1 MILPYVIKSA
11 MALALLYTC
20 IIPLLTKETFHR
32 LNRILILGCLIMSF
46 AIPLVHF
53 TGGTNPT
60 VEMVRQTVQLPEVLI
75 NGEASE
81 QSIWSW
87 ADIMI
92 CIYIIGV
99 VAIFFMTV
107 VQTVRLTKQLRQC
120 EHITDNRGNTIVL
133 TDCATSSFCLFH
145 YIVMSRDDYANNC
158 SFILTH
164 EQEHIRL
171 GHCIDLIILQVAT
184 IIQWF
189 NPFVWLI
196 GKNLKAIHEFEVDEA
211 VLNKGIDATQY
222 QKFLVVKA
230 VGNRLQ
236 PFANNLNKES
246 LKRRIIMMNKKKSN
260 RWMMLKALF
269 IIPVATLALSV
280 FASNTG
286 TMTREAVHTAD
297 TLPTANLQT
306 QQTATK
312 VSAVVEEM
320 PKFKGGELAMMEFLM
335 KNMKYPQSAVKAKLQ
350 GKGYCRICCWKRR
363 NYQRRTHRKV
373 SRSCCARRRGYACGE
388 IYAGVGTRQTKG
400 QACKC
405 KVQCADNFQTKII
418 EDGVSIVKNMRN
430 MTIYMRV

>member
-1 MILPYVIKSA
+1 

-20 IIPLLTKETFHR
+20 IIPLLEKETFHR

-60 VEMVRQTVQLPEVLI
+60 VDMVRQAVQLPEVLI
-75 NGEASE
+75 NGNASE
-81 QSIWSW
+81 QSVWSW
-87 ADIMI
+87 ADIMT

-99 VAIFFMTV
+99 VAIFTMTV
-107 VQTVRLTKQLRQC
+107 VQTVRLTRQLRQC

-133 TDCATSSFCLFH
+133 TDCATSPFCLFH
-145 YIVMSRDDYANNC
+145 YIVMSRDDYANNR
-158 SFILTH
+158 SYILTH

-171 GHCIDLIILQVAT
+171 GHSIDLVVLQAAT

-222 QKFLVVKA
+222 QKFLVIKA

-246 LKRRIIMMNKKKSN
+246 LKRRIIMMNQKKSN

-269 IIPVATLALSV
+269 IIPVATLAVSV

-286 TMTREAVHTAD
+286 VSTVKREAVRTANA
-297 TLPTANLQT
+297 LPTANMQT
-306 QQTATK
+306 QQSATK
-312 VSAVVEEM
+312 AYEVVEVM
-320 PKFKGGELAMMEFLM
+320 PKFKGGESAMMEFLM
-335 KNMKYPQSAVKAKLQ
+335 MNMKYPQTAVKANQQ
-350 GKGYCRICCWKRR
+350 GRAIVGFVV
-363 NYQRRTHRKV
+363 RKDGTV
-373 SRSCCARRRGYACGE
+373 SDVHITKS
-388 IYAGVGTRQTKG
+388 AGHAVLDEE
-400 QACKC
+400 A
-405 KVQCADNFQTKII
+405 
-418 EDGVSIVKNMRN
+418 
-430 MTIYMRV
+430 MRVVKSMPAWEPGKQKGKPVDVKYNVPITFRLK

>member
-1 MILPYVIKSA
+1 MILPYIIKSA

-20 IIPLLTKETFHR
+20 IIPLLEKETFHR

-60 VEMVRQTVQLPEVLI
+60 VDMVRQAVQLPEVLI
-75 NGEASE
+75 NGNANE
-81 QSIWSW
+81 QSVWSW
-87 ADIMI
+87 ADIMT

-99 VAIFFMTV
+99 VAIFLMTV
-107 VQTVRLTKQLRQC
+107 VQTASLILRLRKC

-133 TDCATSSFCLFH
+133 TDCATSPFCLFH
-145 YIVMSRDDYANNC
+145 YIVMSRDDYANNR

-171 GHCIDLIILQVAT
+171 RHYIDLIILQIAT

-211 VLNKGIDATQY
+211 VLNKGINATQY
-222 QKFLVVKA
+222 QQFLVVKA

-246 LKRRIIMMNKKKSN
+246 LKRRIIMMNQKKSN

-269 IIPVATLALSV
+269 IIPVATLAVSV

-286 TMTREAVHTAD
+286 VSTVKREAVRTANA
-297 TLPTANLQT
+297 LPTANMQT
-306 QQTATK
+306 QQSATK
-312 VSAVVEEM
+312 AYEVVEVM
-320 PKFKGGELAMMEFLM
+320 PKFKGGESAMMEFLM
-335 KNMKYPQSAVKAKLQ
+335 MNMKYPQTAVKAKQQ
-350 GKGYCRICCWKRR
+350 GRAIVGFVV
-363 NYQRRTHRKV
+363 RKDGTV
-373 SRSCCARRRGYACGE
+373 SDVHITKS
-388 IYAGVGTRQTKG
+388 AGHAVLDEE
-400 QACKC
+400 A
-405 KVQCADNFQTKII
+405 
-418 EDGVSIVKNMRN
+418 
-430 MTIYMRV
+430 MRVVKSMPAWEPGKQKGKPVNVKYNVPITFRLK

>member
-1 MILPYVIKSA
+1 MILPYIIKSA

-20 IIPLLTKETFHR
+20 IIPLLEKETFHR

-60 VEMVRQTVQLPEVLI
+60 VDMVRQAVQLPEVLI
-75 NGEASE
+75 NGDAKE
-81 QSIWSW
+81 QSVWSW
-87 ADIMI
+87 ADIMT

-99 VAIFFMTV
+99 VAIFLMTV
-107 VQTVRLTKQLRQC
+107 VQTVRLTRQLRQC

-133 TDCATSSFCLFH
+133 TDCATSPFCLFH
-145 YIVMSRDDYANNC
+145 YIVMSRDDYANNRNY
-158 SFILTH
+158 ILTH

-171 GHCIDLIILQVAT
+171 GHCIDLVILQVAT

-222 QKFLVVKA
+222 QQFLVIKA

-246 LKRRIIMMNKKKSN
+246 LKRRIIMMNQKKSN

-269 IIPVATLALSV
+269 IIPVATLAVSV

-286 TMTREAVHTAD
+286 VSTVTREADRTANA
-297 TLPTANLQT
+297 LPTTNMQT
-306 QQTATK
+306 QQSATK
-312 VSAVVEEM
+312 AYEVVEVM
-320 PKFKGGELAMMEFLM
+320 PKFKGGESAMMEFLM
-335 KNMKYPQSAVKAKLQ
+335 MNMKYPQAAVKAKQQ
-350 GKGYCRICCWKRR
+350 GRAIVGFVV
-363 NYQRRTHRKV
+363 RKDGTV
-373 SRSCCARRRGYACGE
+373 SDVHITKSAGYAVLDE
-388 IYAGVGTRQTKG
+388 EA
-400 QACKC
+400 
-405 KVQCADNFQTKII
+405 
-418 EDGVSIVKNMRN
+418 
-430 MTIYMRV
+430 MRVVKSMPAWEPGKQKGKPVNVKYNVPITFRLK

>member
-1 MILPYVIKSA
+1 MILPYIIKSA

-20 IIPLLTKETFHR
+20 IIPLLEKETFHR

-60 VEMVRQTVQLPEVLI
+60 VDMVRQTVQLPEVLI
-75 NGEASE
+75 NGDASE

-87 ADIMI
+87 ADIMS

-133 TDCATSSFCLFH
+133 TDCATSPFCLFH
-145 YIVMSRDDYANNC
+145 YIVMSRDDYANNR

-171 GHCIDLIILQVAT
+171 GHCIDLIILQCA
-184 IIQWF
+184 IIVQWF

-211 VLNKGIDATQY
+211 VLNKGINATQY
-222 QKFLVVKA
+222 QQFLVIKA

-246 LKRRIIMMNKKKSN
+246 LKRRIIMMNQKKSN

-269 IIPVATLALSV
+269 IIPVATLAVSV
-280 FASNTG
+280 FANT
-286 TMTREAVHTAD
+286 TDMSSMAKAVNTTAN
-297 TLPTANLQT
+297 TLPTTNMQT
-306 QQTATK
+306 QKSATK
-312 VSAVVEEM
+312 TFTVVEVM
-320 PKFKGGELAMMEFLM
+320 PKFKGGNKAMMEFLM
-335 KNMKYPQSAVKAKLQ
+335 MNMKYPASAAKAKQQ
-350 GKGYCRICCWKRR
+350 GRAVVGFVVGKDGTISDVQIK
-363 NYQRRTHRKV
+363 K
-373 SRSCCARRRGYACGE
+373 S
-388 IYAGVGTRQTKG
+388 AGHAVLDEE
-400 QACKC
+400 A
-405 KVQCADNFQTKII
+405 
-418 EDGVSIVKNMRN
+418 
-430 MTIYMRV
+430 MRVVKSMPAWEPGKQKGKPVNVKYYVPITFRLK

>member
-1 MILPYVIKSA
+1 

-20 IIPLLTKETFHR
+20 IIPLLEKETFHR

-60 VEMVRQTVQLPEVLI
+60 VDMVRQAVQLPEVLI
-75 NGEASE
+75 NGNANE
-81 QSIWSW
+81 QSVWSW
-87 ADIMI
+87 ADIMT

-99 VAIFFMTV
+99 VAIFLMTV
-107 VQTVRLTKQLRQC
+107 VQTASLILRLRKC

-133 TDCATSSFCLFH
+133 TDCATSPFCLFH
-145 YIVMSRDDYANNC
+145 YIVMSRDDYANNR

-171 GHCIDLIILQVAT
+171 RHYIDLIILQIAT

-211 VLNKGIDATQY
+211 VLNKGINATQY
-222 QKFLVVKA
+222 QQFLVVKA

-246 LKRRIIMMNKKKSN
+246 LKRRIIMMNQKKSN

-269 IIPVATLALSV
+269 IIPVATLAVSV

-286 TMTREAVHTAD
+286 VSTVKREAVRTANA
-297 TLPTANLQT
+297 LPTANMQT
-306 QQTATK
+306 QQSATK
-312 VSAVVEEM
+312 AYEVVEVM
-320 PKFKGGELAMMEFLM
+320 PKFKGGESAMMEFLM
-335 KNMKYPQSAVKAKLQ
+335 MNMKYPQTAVKAKQQ
-350 GKGYCRICCWKRR
+350 GMAIVGFVV
-363 NYQRRTHRKV
+363 RKDGTV
-373 SRSCCARRRGYACGE
+373 SDVHITKS
-388 IYAGVGTRQTKG
+388 AGHAVLDEE
-400 QACKC
+400 A
-405 KVQCADNFQTKII
+405 
-418 EDGVSIVKNMRN
+418 
-430 MTIYMRV
+430 MRVVKSMPAWEPGKQKGKPVNVKYNVPITFRLK

>member
-1 MILPYVIKSA
+1 MILPYIIKSA

-20 IIPLLTKETFHR
+20 IIPLLEKETFHR

-60 VEMVRQTVQLPEVLI
+60 VDMVRQAVQLPEVLI
-75 NGEASE
+75 TGNASE
-81 QSIWSW
+81 QSVWSW
-87 ADIMI
+87 ADIMT
-92 CIYIIGV
+92 CIYIIGA
-99 VAIFFMTV
+99 VAIFTMTV
-107 VQTVRLTKQLRQC
+107 VLTIRLTRQLRQC

-133 TDCATSSFCLFH
+133 TDCATSPFCLFH
-145 YIVMSRDDYANNC
+145 YIVMSRDDYANNRNY
-158 SFILTH
+158 ILTH

-171 GHCIDLIILQVAT
+171 RHYIDLIILQFAT

-246 LKRRIIMMNKKKSN
+246 LKRRIIMMNQKRSN

-269 IIPVATLALSV
+269 IIPVATLAVSV

-286 TMTREAVHTAD
+286 VSTVTGEAVRTANA
-297 TLPTANLQT
+297 LPTTNMQT
-306 QQTATK
+306 QQSATK
-312 VSAVVEEM
+312 AYEVVEVM
-320 PKFKGGELAMMEFLM
+320 PKFKGGESAMMEFLM
-335 KNMKYPQSAVKAKLQ
+335 MNMKYPQAAVKAKQQ
-350 GKGYCRICCWKRR
+350 GRAVVGFVV
-363 NYQRRTHRKV
+363 RKDGTV
-373 SRSCCARRRGYACGE
+373 SDVHITKSAGYAVLDE
-388 IYAGVGTRQTKG
+388 EA
-400 QACKC
+400 
-405 KVQCADNFQTKII
+405 
-418 EDGVSIVKNMRN
+418 
-430 MTIYMRV
+430 MRVVKAMPAWEPGKQKGKPVNVKYNVPITFRLK

>member
-1 MILPYVIKSA
+1 

-20 IIPLLTKETFHR
+20 IIPLLEKETFHR

-60 VEMVRQTVQLPEVLI
+60 VDMVRQAVQLPEVLI
-75 NGEASE
+75 DGDAKELSV
-81 QSIWSW
+81 WSW
-87 ADIMI
+87 ADIMT
-92 CIYIIGV
+92 CIYIIGA
-99 VAIFFMTV
+99 VAIFTMTV

-133 TDCATSSFCLFH
+133 TDCATSPFCLFH
-145 YIVMSRDDYANNC
+145 YIVMSRDDYANNRNY
-158 SFILTH
+158 ILTH

-171 GHCIDLIILQVAT
+171 GHSIDLIILQAAT

-222 QKFLVVKA
+222 QKFLVIKA

-246 LKRRIIMMNKKKSN
+246 LKRRIIMMNQKKSN

-269 IIPVATLALSV
+269 IIPVATLAVSV
-280 FASNTG
+280 FASTTDMSSMAKAVNT
-286 TMTREAVHTAD
+286 
-297 TLPTANLQT
+297 TANSISTNNMQT
-306 QQTATK
+306 KQSDKKTFT
-312 VSAVVEEM
+312 VVEEM
-320 PKFKGGELAMMEFLM
+320 PEFKGGVSAMMEFLSM
-335 KNMKYPQSAVKAKLQ
+335 NMKYPQAAVKAKLQ
-350 GKGYCRICCWKRR
+350 GRAVVGFVV
-363 NYQRRTHRKV
+363 RKDGTV
-373 SRSCCARRRGYACGE
+373 SDVHITKSAGYAVLDE
-388 IYAGVGTRQTKG
+388 EA
-400 QACKC
+400 
-405 KVQCADNFQTKII
+405 
-418 EDGVSIVKNMRN
+418 
-430 MTIYMRV
+430 MRVVKAMPAWEPGKQKGKPVNVKYNVPITFRLK

>member
-1 MILPYVIKSA
+1 MILPYIIKSA

-20 IIPLLTKETFHR
+20 IIPLLEKETFHR

-60 VEMVRQTVQLPEVLI
+60 VDMVRQTVQLPEVLI
-75 NGEASE
+75 NVDASE

-133 TDCATSSFCLFH
+133 TDCATSPFCLFH
-145 YIVMSRDDYANNC
+145 YIVMSRDDYANNR

-246 LKRRIIMMNKKKSN
+246 LKRRIIMMNQKKSN
-260 RWMMLKALF
+260 KWMMLKALF
-269 IIPVATLALSV
+269 VIPVATLAVSV
-280 FASNTG
+280 FANT
-286 TMTREAVHTAD
+286 TDMRSMAKAANT
-297 TLPTANLQT
+297 TANSISTNNMQT
-306 QQTATK
+306 KQSDSK
-312 VSAVVEEM
+312 VFVAVEVM
-320 PKFKGGELAMMEFLM
+320 PKFKGGNKALMEYLMM
-335 KNMKYPQSAVKAKLQ
+335 NVKYPESAAKAKQQ
-350 GKGYCRICCWKRR
+350 GRAVVGFVV
-363 NYQRRTHRKV
+363 RKDGTV
-373 SRSCCARRRGYACGE
+373 SDVY
-388 IYAGVGTRQTKG
+388 
-400 QACKC
+400 
-405 KVQCADNFQTKII
+405 
-418 EDGVSIVKNMRN
+418 IVKSTGYDVLDNEA
-430 MTIYMRV
+430 MRVVKSMPTWEPGKQKGKPVDVKYFVPITFRQK

>member
-20 IIPLLTKETFHR
+20 IIPLLEKETFHR

-60 VEMVRQTVQLPEVLI
+60 VDMVRQAVQLPEVLI
-75 NGEASE
+75 DGNAKE
-81 QSIWSW
+81 QSVWSW
-87 ADIMI
+87 ADIII
-92 CIYIIGV
+92 CIYIIGA
-99 VAIFFMTV
+99 VAIFTMTV
-107 VQTVRLTKQLRQC
+107 VQTVRLTRQLRQC

-133 TDCATSSFCLFH
+133 TDCATSPFCLFH
-145 YIVMSRDDYANNC
+145 YIVMSRDDYANNRNY
-158 SFILTH
+158 ILTH
-164 EQEHIRL
+164 EQEHTRL
-171 GHCIDLIILQVAT
+171 GHCIDLVVLQVAT

-222 QKFLVVKA
+222 QQFLVIKA

-246 LKRRIIMMNKKKSN
+246 LKRRIIMMNQKKSN

-269 IIPVATLALSV
+269 IIPVATLAVSV

-286 TMTREAVHTAD
+286 VSTVTREAVRTANA
-297 TLPTANLQT
+297 LPTANMQT
-306 QQTATK
+306 QQSATK
-312 VSAVVEEM
+312 AYDVVEVM
-320 PKFKGGELAMMEFLM
+320 PEFKGGNKAMMEFLM
-335 KNMKYPQSAVKAKLQ
+335 MNMKYPESAAKAKQQGRAVVGFVVRKDGTVSDVHITKSAGYAVLDEEAMRVVKAMPAWEP
-350 GKGYCRICCWKRR
+350 GK
-363 NYQRRTHRKV
+363 Q
-373 SRSCCARRRGYACGE
+373 
-388 IYAGVGTRQTKG
+388 KG
-400 QACKC
+400 KP
-405 KVQCADNFQTKII
+405 VN
-418 EDGVSIVKNMRN
+418 VKYFVPITFRLK
-430 MTIYMRV
+430 

>member
-1 MILPYVIKSA
+1 MILPYIIKSA
-11 MALALLYTC
+11 MALALLYVC
-20 IIPLLTKETFHR
+20 IIPLLEKETFHR

-60 VEMVRQTVQLPEVLI
+60 VDMVRQAVQLPEVLI
-75 NGEASE
+75 NGNANE
-81 QSIWSW
+81 QSVWSW
-87 ADIMI
+87 ADIMT

-99 VAIFFMTV
+99 VAIFLMTV
-107 VQTVRLTKQLRQC
+107 VQTASLILRLRKC

-133 TDCATSSFCLFH
+133 TDCATSPFCLFH
-145 YIVMSRDDYANNC
+145 YIVMSRDDYANNR

-171 GHCIDLIILQVAT
+171 RHYIDLIILQIAT

-222 QKFLVVKA
+222 QQFLVVKA

-246 LKRRIIMMNKKKSN
+246 LKRRIIMMNQKKSN

-269 IIPVATLALSV
+269 VIPVATLAVSV
-280 FASNTG
+280 FANGTDVSN
-286 TMTREAVHTAD
+286 MTNAVNT
-297 TLPTANLQT
+297 TANTLSTTNMQT
-306 QQTATK
+306 KQSDSK
-312 VSAVVEEM
+312 VFVAVEVM
-320 PKFKGGELAMMEFLM
+320 PKFKGGESAMMEFLM
-335 KNMKYPQSAVKAKLQ
+335 MNMKYPQAAVKAKQQ
-350 GKGYCRICCWKRR
+350 GRAIVGFVV
-363 NYQRRTHRKV
+363 RKDGTV
-373 SRSCCARRRGYACGE
+373 SDVHITKSAGYAVLDE
-388 IYAGVGTRQTKG
+388 EA
-400 QACKC
+400 
-405 KVQCADNFQTKII
+405 
-418 EDGVSIVKNMRN
+418 
-430 MTIYMRV
+430 MRVVKSMPAWEPGKQKGKPVNVKYYVPITFRLK

>member
-1 MILPYVIKSA
+1 

-20 IIPLLTKETFHR
+20 IIPLLEKETFHR

-60 VEMVRQTVQLPEVLI
+60 VDMVRQAVLLPEVLI
-75 NGEASE
+75 NGNAKELSV
-81 QSIWSW
+81 WSW
-87 ADIMI
+87 ADIMT

-99 VAIFFMTV
+99 VAIFLMTV
-107 VQTVRLTKQLRQC
+107 VLTVRLTRQLRQC

-133 TDCATSSFCLFH
+133 TDCATSPFCLFH
-145 YIVMSRDDYANNC
+145 YIVMSRDDYANNRNY
-158 SFILTH
+158 ILTH

-171 GHCIDLIILQVAT
+171 GHCIDLVILQVAT

-211 VLNKGIDATQY
+211 VLNKGINATQY

-246 LKRRIIMMNKKKSN
+246 LKRRIIMMNQKRSN

-269 IIPVATLALSV
+269 VIPVATLAVSV

-286 TMTREAVHTAD
+286 VSTVTGEVVRTANA
-297 TLPTANLQT
+297 LPTTNMQT
-306 QQTATK
+306 QQSATK
-312 VSAVVEEM
+312 AYDVVEVM
-320 PKFKGGELAMMEFLM
+320 PKFKGGESAMMEFLM
-335 KNMKYPQSAVKAKLQ
+335 MNMKYPQAAVKAKQQ
-350 GKGYCRICCWKRR
+350 GRAVVGFVV
-363 NYQRRTHRKV
+363 RKDGTV
-373 SRSCCARRRGYACGE
+373 SDVHITKSAGYAVLDE
-388 IYAGVGTRQTKG
+388 EA
-400 QACKC
+400 
-405 KVQCADNFQTKII
+405 
-418 EDGVSIVKNMRN
+418 
-430 MTIYMRV
+430 MRVVKAMPAWEPGKQKGKPVDVKYNVPITFRLK

>member
-1 MILPYVIKSA
+1 MILPYIIKSA

-20 IIPLLTKETFHR
+20 IIPLLEKETFHR

-60 VEMVRQTVQLPEVLI
+60 VDMVRQAVQLPEVLI
-75 NGEASE
+75 NGNANE
-81 QSIWSW
+81 QSVWSW
-87 ADIMI
+87 ADIMT

-99 VAIFFMTV
+99 VAIFLMTV
-107 VQTVRLTKQLRQC
+107 VQTASLILRLRKC

-133 TDCATSSFCLFH
+133 TDCATSPFCLFH
-145 YIVMSRDDYANNC
+145 YIVMSRDDYANNR

-171 GHCIDLIILQVAT
+171 RHYIDLIILQIAT

-211 VLNKGIDATQY
+211 VLNKGINATQY
-222 QKFLVVKA
+222 QQFLVVKA

-246 LKRRIIMMNKKKSN
+246 LKRRIIMMNQKKSN

-269 IIPVATLALSV
+269 IIPVATLAVSV

-286 TMTREAVHTAD
+286 VSTVKREAVRTANA
-297 TLPTANLQT
+297 LPTANMQT
-306 QQTATK
+306 QQSATK
-312 VSAVVEEM
+312 AYEVVEVM
-320 PKFKGGELAMMEFLM
+320 PKFKGGESAMMEFLM
-335 KNMKYPQSAVKAKLQ
+335 MNMKYPQTAVKAKQQ
-350 GKGYCRICCWKRR
+350 GRAIVGFVV
-363 NYQRRTHRKV
+363 RKDGTV
-373 SRSCCARRRGYACGE
+373 SDVHITKS
-388 IYAGVGTRQTKG
+388 AGHAVLDEE
-400 QACKC
+400 A
-405 KVQCADNFQTKII
+405 
-418 EDGVSIVKNMRN
+418 
-430 MTIYMRV
+430 MRVVKAMPAWEPGKQKGKPVNVKYNVPITFRLK

>member
-1 MILPYVIKSA
+1 MILPYIIKSA

-20 IIPLLTKETFHR
+20 IIPLLEKETFHR

-60 VEMVRQTVQLPEVLI
+60 VDMVRQAVQLPEVLI
-75 NGEASE
+75 NGNAKE
-81 QSIWSW
+81 QSVWSW
-87 ADIMI
+87 ADIMT

-99 VAIFFMTV
+99 VAIFLMTA

-133 TDCATSSFCLFH
+133 TDCATSPFCLFH
-145 YIVMSRDDYANNC
+145 YIVMSRDDYANNR

-171 GHCIDLIILQVAT
+171 RHCIDLVILQVAT

-222 QKFLVVKA
+222 QQFLVIKA

-246 LKRRIIMMNKKKSN
+246 LKRRIIMMNQKKSN

-269 IIPVATLALSV
+269 IIPVATLAVSV

-286 TMTREAVHTAD
+286 VSSVTREAVRTANA
-297 TLPTANLQT
+297 LPTANMQT
-306 QQTATK
+306 QQSATK
-312 VSAVVEEM
+312 AYDVVEVM
-320 PKFKGGELAMMEFLM
+320 PEFKGGNKAMMEFLM
-335 KNMKYPQSAVKAKLQ
+335 MNMKYPESAAKAKQQGRAVVGFVVRKDGTVSDVHITKSAGYAVLDEEAMRVVKAMPAWEP
-350 GKGYCRICCWKRR
+350 GK
-363 NYQRRTHRKV
+363 Q
-373 SRSCCARRRGYACGE
+373 
-388 IYAGVGTRQTKG
+388 KG
-400 QACKC
+400 KP
-405 KVQCADNFQTKII
+405 VN
-418 EDGVSIVKNMRN
+418 VKYFVPITFRLK
-430 MTIYMRV
+430 

>member
-1 MILPYVIKSA
+1 MILPYIIKSA
-11 MALALLYTC
+11 LTLALLYVC
-20 IIPLLTKETFHR
+20 IVPLLEKETFHR

-60 VEMVRQTVQLPEVLI
+60 VDMVRQAVQLPEVLI
-75 NGEASE
+75 NGDAKE
-81 QSIWSW
+81 QSVWNW
-87 ADIMI
+87 ADIMT

-99 VAIFFMTV
+99 VAIFLMTV

-133 TDCATSSFCLFH
+133 TDCATSPFCVFH
-145 YIVMSRDDYANNC
+145 YIVMSRDDYANNRNY
-158 SFILTH
+158 ILTH

-171 GHCIDLIILQVAT
+171 GHCIDLVILQVAT

-222 QKFLVVKA
+222 QKFLVIKA

-246 LKRRIIMMNKKKSN
+246 LKRRIIMMNQKKSN

-269 IIPVATLALSV
+269 VIPVATLAVSV
-280 FASNTG
+280 FANGTDVSN
-286 TMTREAVHTAD
+286 MTNAVNI
-297 TLPTANLQT
+297 TANTLSTTNMQT
-306 QQTATK
+306 KQSDSK
-312 VSAVVEEM
+312 VFVAVEVM
-320 PKFKGGELAMMEFLM
+320 PKFKGGESAMMEFLTM
-335 KNMKYPQSAVKAKLQ
+335 NMKYPQAAVKAKQQ
-350 GKGYCRICCWKRR
+350 GRAIVGFIV
-363 NYQRRTHRKV
+363 RKDGTISDV
-373 SRSCCARRRGYACGE
+373 QIKKS
-388 IYAGVGTRQTKG
+388 AGHAVLDEE
-400 QACKC
+400 A
-405 KVQCADNFQTKII
+405 
-418 EDGVSIVKNMRN
+418 
-430 MTIYMRV
+430 MRVVKSMPAWEPGKQKGKPVNVKYYVPITFRLK

>member
-1 MILPYVIKSA
+1 MILPYIIKSA
-11 MALALLYTC
+11 MALAMLYTC
-20 IIPLLTKETFHR
+20 IIPLLEKETFHR

-60 VEMVRQTVQLPEVLI
+60 VDMVRQAVQLPEVLI
-75 NGEASE
+75 NGDAKELSV
-81 QSIWSW
+81 WSW
-87 ADIMI
+87 ADIMT

-99 VAIFFMTV
+99 VAIFLMTV
-107 VQTVRLTKQLRQC
+107 VLTVRLTRQLRQC

-133 TDCATSSFCLFH
+133 TDCATSPFCLFH
-145 YIVMSRDDYANNC
+145 YIVMSRDDYANNRNY
-158 SFILTH
+158 ILTH

-171 GHCIDLIILQVAT
+171 GHCIDLVILQVAT

-222 QKFLVVKA
+222 QQFLVIKA

-246 LKRRIIMMNKKKSN
+246 LKRRIIMMNQKRSN

-269 IIPVATLALSV
+269 VIPVATLAVSV

-286 TMTREAVHTAD
+286 VSTVTGEAVRTANA
-297 TLPTANLQT
+297 LPTTNMQT
-306 QQTATK
+306 QQSATK
-312 VSAVVEEM
+312 AYEVVEVM
-320 PKFKGGELAMMEFLM
+320 PKFKGGESAMMEFLM
-335 KNMKYPQSAVKAKLQ
+335 MNMKYPQAAVKAKQQ
-350 GKGYCRICCWKRR
+350 GRAIVGFVV
-363 NYQRRTHRKV
+363 RKDGTV
-373 SRSCCARRRGYACGE
+373 SDVHITKSAGYAVLDE
-388 IYAGVGTRQTKG
+388 EA
-400 QACKC
+400 
-405 KVQCADNFQTKII
+405 
-418 EDGVSIVKNMRN
+418 
-430 MTIYMRV
+430 MRVVKSMPAWEPGKQKGKPVNVKYNVPITFRLK

>member
-1 MILPYVIKSA
+1 MILPYIIKSA

-20 IIPLLTKETFHR
+20 IIPLLEKETFHR

-60 VEMVRQTVQLPEVLI
+60 VDMVRQTVQLPEVLI
-75 NGEASE
+75 NGDASE

-133 TDCATSSFCLFH
+133 TDCATSPFCLFH
-145 YIVMSRDDYANNC
+145 YIVMSRDDYANNRNY
-158 SFILTH
+158 ILTH

-171 GHCIDLIILQVAT
+171 RHYIDLIILQFAT

-246 LKRRIIMMNKKKSN
+246 LKRRIIMMNQKRSN

-269 IIPVATLALSV
+269 IIPVATLAVSV

-286 TMTREAVHTAD
+286 VSTVTGEAVRTANA
-297 TLPTANLQT
+297 LPTTNMQT
-306 QQTATK
+306 QQSATK
-312 VSAVVEEM
+312 AYEVVEVM
-320 PKFKGGELAMMEFLM
+320 PKFKGGESAMMEFLM
-335 KNMKYPQSAVKAKLQ
+335 MNMKYPQAAVKAKQQ
-350 GKGYCRICCWKRR
+350 GRAVVGFVV
-363 NYQRRTHRKV
+363 RKDGTV
-373 SRSCCARRRGYACGE
+373 SDVHITKSAGYAVLDE
-388 IYAGVGTRQTKG
+388 EA
-400 QACKC
+400 
-405 KVQCADNFQTKII
+405 
-418 EDGVSIVKNMRN
+418 
-430 MTIYMRV
+430 MRVVKAMPAWEPGKQKGKPVNVKYNVPITFRLK

>member
-1 MILPYVIKSA
+1 MILPYIIKSA
-11 MALALLYTC
+11 MALALLYAC
-20 IIPLLTKETFHR
+20 IIPLLEKETFHR

-60 VEMVRQTVQLPEVLI
+60 VDMVRQAVLLPEVLI
-75 NGEASE
+75 NGNAKELSV
-81 QSIWSW
+81 WSW
-87 ADIMI
+87 ADIMT

-99 VAIFFMTV
+99 VAIFTMTV
-107 VQTVRLTKQLRQC
+107 VQTASLILRLRKC

-133 TDCATSSFCLFH
+133 TDCATSPFCLFH
-145 YIVMSRDDYANNC
+145 YIVMSRDDYANNR

-171 GHCIDLIILQVAT
+171 RHYIDLIILQFAT

-222 QKFLVVKA
+222 QKFLVIKA

-246 LKRRIIMMNKKKSN
+246 LKRRIIMMNQKKSN

-269 IIPVATLALSV
+269 IIPVATLAVSV

-286 TMTREAVHTAD
+286 VSTVKREAVRTANA
-297 TLPTANLQT
+297 LPTANMQT
-306 QQTATK
+306 QQSATK
-312 VSAVVEEM
+312 AYEVVEVM
-320 PKFKGGELAMMEFLM
+320 PKFKGGESAMMEFLM
-335 KNMKYPQSAVKAKLQ
+335 MNMKYPQAAVKAKQQ
-350 GKGYCRICCWKRR
+350 GRAIVGFVV
-363 NYQRRTHRKV
+363 RKDGTV
-373 SRSCCARRRGYACGE
+373 SDVHITKS
-388 IYAGVGTRQTKG
+388 AGHAVLDEE
-400 QACKC
+400 A
-405 KVQCADNFQTKII
+405 
-418 EDGVSIVKNMRN
+418 
-430 MTIYMRV
+430 MRVVKSMPAWEPGKQKGKPVDVKYNVPITFRLK

>member
-1 MILPYVIKSA
+1 MILPYIIKSA

-20 IIPLLTKETFHR
+20 IIPLLEKETFHR

-60 VEMVRQTVQLPEVLI
+60 VDMVRQAVLLPEVLI
-75 NGEASE
+75 NGDAKE
-81 QSIWSW
+81 QSVWSW

-99 VAIFFMTV
+99 VAIFTMTV
-107 VQTVRLTKQLRQC
+107 VQTVRLTRQLRQC

-133 TDCATSSFCLFH
+133 TDCVTSPFCLFH
-145 YIVMSRDDYANNC
+145 YIVMSRDDYANNR

-171 GHCIDLIILQVAT
+171 GHCIDLVVLQAAT

-222 QKFLVVKA
+222 QQFLVIKV

-246 LKRRIIMMNKKKSN
+246 LKRRIIMMNQKRSN
-260 RWMMLKALF
+260 RWMMLKALLV
-269 IIPVATLALSV
+269 IPVATLAVSV
-280 FASNTG
+280 FANG
-286 TMTREAVHTAD
+286 TNASETPKETHPQKT
-297 TLPTANLQT
+297 TQT
-306 QQTATK
+306 KIHDA
-312 VSAVVEEM
+312 VEEM
-320 PKFKGGELAMMEFLM
+320 PEFNGGQLAMMEFLM
-335 KNMKYPQSAVKAKLQ
+335 NNMKYPQAAVKAKQQ
-350 GKGYCRICCWKRR
+350 GRAIVGFVI
-363 NYQRRTHRKV
+363 RKDGTV
-373 SRSCCARRRGYACGE
+373 SDVHITKSAGYAVLDE
-388 IYAGVGTRQTKG
+388 EA
-400 QACKC
+400 
-405 KVQCADNFQTKII
+405 
-418 EDGVSIVKNMRN
+418 
-430 MTIYMRV
+430 MRVVKSMPAWEPGKQKGKPVNVKYNVPITFRLK